1 MNGNLGIILTKQDAM
16 TNSNNIRIIPRL
28 DIKGQNLI
36 KGVHLEGL
44 KVIGSPQEYATK
56 YYEQGADELIYVDS
70 VASLYGR
77 NHLSE
82 IIQRACENIFIP
94 LTVGGGIRSVTDVRD
109 VLRNGAD
116 KVAINTA
123 AVNKPELISEIA
135 NEFGSQCLVLYIEA
149 KKISSNSWEVFT
161 DNGRESSGKDVV
173 NWIKQAIKLGIGEIL
188 LTSIDKEGT
197 KKGFDYDLIKAVTSF
212 STVPVIAN
220 GGMGNLKDG
229 ISMSSIL
236 HYEIN
241 KLSQIRE
248 SLLSEGLNAR
258 KFS

>member
-1 MNGNLGIILTKQDAM
+1 M

-82 IIQRACENIFIP
+82 IIQRACANIFIP

-135 NEFGSQCLVLYIEA
+135 SAPKFFIASIPSFKFPIPPFAITGTVEKLVTA
-149 KKISSNSWEVFT
+149 
-161 DNGRESSGKDVV
+161 
-173 NWIKQAIKLGIGEIL
+173 
-188 LTSIDKEGT
+188 
-197 KKGFDYDLIKAVTSF
+197 LIKS
-212 STVPVIAN
+212 
-220 GGMGNLKDG
+220 
-229 ISMSSIL
+229 
-236 HYEIN
+236 
-241 KLSQIRE
+241 
-248 SLLSEGLNAR
+248 
-258 KFS
+258 

>member
-1 MNGNLGIILTKQDAM
+1 M

-94 LTVGGGIRSVTDVRD
+94 LTVGGGIRSVTDVRN
-109 VLRNGAD
+109 VLRIGAD

-123 AVNKPELISEIA
+123 AVNKPELISQIA

-149 KKISSNSWEVFT
+149 KKISFNSWEVFT

-229 ISMSSIL
+229 VEAIKNFGADAISMSSIL